1 MISPLPTVA
10 IGTHSF
16 LPATNFIMKRH
27 LGARCGAIFS
37 LAARFKTRESRKR
50 FEKLQ
55 IQVTAVTILTGGHR
69 MGTKSSGRL

>member
-16 LPATNFIMKRH
+16 LPNTNFIMKRH
-27 LGARCGAIFS
+27 LGARYGAIFS

-55 IQVTAVTILTGGHR
+55 IQVTAVTILTSGHR
-69 MGTKSSGRL
+69 MEIKSSGRL